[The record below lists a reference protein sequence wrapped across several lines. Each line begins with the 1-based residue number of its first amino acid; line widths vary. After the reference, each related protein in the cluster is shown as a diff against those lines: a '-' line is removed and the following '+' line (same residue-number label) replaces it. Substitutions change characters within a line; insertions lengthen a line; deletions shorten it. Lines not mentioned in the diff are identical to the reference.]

1 MSVNLKIKSL
11 SSEKPCC
18 GLVIGKFMPL
28 HLGHV
33 ALIRF
38 ALERCEILTVA
49 VISKPSDPISKEIR
63 CKWFEKLFGASLS
76 VRVVDLREVH
86 LPVTGEHTPEAEAAW
101 TRYFAEEFSE
111 TDILFS
117 SESYG
122 DILASALG
130 IPHCLY
136 DPNRDSHPISG
147 AQIRKHPEAF
157 RHYLPEL
164 VYEDLKRMRF

>member
-1 MSVNLKIKSL
+1 MSKTSNLKSPI
-11 SSEKPCC
+11 SEKPCC

-28 HLGHV
+28 HLGHA

-38 ALERCEILTVA
+38 ALERCERLTVA
-49 VISKPSDPISKEIR
+49 VISKPSDPISAEIR
-63 CKWFEKLFGASLS
+63 REWFGKLFGAVLS
-76 VRVVDLREVH
+76 VRIVDLREVH

-122 DILASALG
+122 NVLAAALG

-136 DPNRDSHPISG
+136 DPNRNSHPVSG
-147 AQIRKHPEAF
+147 AQIRKHPEAYK
-157 RHYLPEL
+157 HYLPEL
-164 VYEDLKRMRF
+164 VYADLKRMQF